1 VKPTQSIT
9 QGPQTQ
15 GRRERDS
22 RGWLHTCS
30 GVQNRQKA
38 HGRGPPAYAN
48 PRYSIPHTQCMHNT
62 QHTHSTYK
70 AYTPHICTHSTA
82 QAHTPIPHKY
92 HTTHHAH
99 NVHTTHTEIMHT
111 HTHTTH
117 SHTQHTHHSHT
128 HYNIHEHSA
137 KARTTDILWPSKS
150 SKCGRV
156 VVDRGTIR
164 LGVPAGG
171 W

>member
-1 VKPTQSIT
+1 VSAAAGCEDQVKPTQSIT

-62 QHTHSTYK
+62 QHTHSTHTAQHRHTHPYLTSI
-70 AYTPHICTHSTA
+70 TPHTM
-82 QAHTPIPHKY
+82 HTMYIQ
-92 HTTHHAH
+92 HTLKSC
-99 NVHTTHTEIMHT
+99 T
-111 HTHTTH
+111 HTHTPHIHTH
-117 SHTQHTHHSHT
+117 STHITHTHITTYMNTLPRPGPQTSCGQVSPQ
-128 HYNIHEHSA
+128 SA
-137 KARTTDILWPSKS
+137 E
-150 SKCGRV
+150 G
-156 VVDRGTIR
+156 
-164 LGVPAGG
+164 
-171 W
+171 